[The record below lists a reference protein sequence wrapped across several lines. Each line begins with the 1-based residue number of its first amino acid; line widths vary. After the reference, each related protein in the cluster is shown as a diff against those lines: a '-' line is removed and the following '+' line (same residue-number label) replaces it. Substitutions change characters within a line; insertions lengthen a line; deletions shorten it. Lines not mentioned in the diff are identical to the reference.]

1 MTLHSGHGGS
11 HRPMALGLPKLAALL
26 GVIALGGSITGNEA
40 SDSMKPDR
48 QEELADL
55 ERAHDIG
62 VISDIEYE
70 ANRRRLLDGE

>member
-1 MTLHSGHGGS
+1 MTLRTGHGGG
-11 HRPMALGLPKLAALL
+11 RRLIALDLPKLAAML
-26 GVIALGGSITGNEA
+26 GVIALGGCITGNEA

-48 QEELADL
+48 QQELADL